1 MIKNI
6 RAAECDIDG
15 SKVAIDIT
23 DGKILERHIED
34 GYKGG
39 YVRADMK
46 VTLTFENCMFF
57 VTNMLEDDPNDIGTL
72 DDFVHSI
79 IHNIIIFTDDNID
92 IIEKNEYD
100 KE

>member
-6 RAAECDIDG
+6 RKAECDIDG

-23 DGKILERHIED
+23 DGKILERNVEN

-46 VTLTFENCMFF
+46 VTLTFKNCMFF
-57 VTNMLEDDPNDIGTL
+57 ISNMLEDDPLDIGTL
-72 DDFVHSI
+72 DDFVLSI
-79 IHNIIIFTDDNID
+79 IHNITIFLDDNID
-92 IIEKNEYD
+92 IIAKNNEC
-100 KE
+100 KK

>member
-15 SKVAIDIT
+15 SKMAIDIT
-23 DGKILERHIED
+23 DGKILERNVED
-34 GYKGG
+34 GYIK
-39 YVRADMK
+39 ADMK
-46 VTLTFENCMFF
+46 ITLTLENCRFF
-57 VTNMLEDDPNDIGTL
+57 VTDMLEDDPLDIGTL

-79 IHNIIIFTDDNID
+79 IHNIIIFTDDYID

-100 KE
+100 KK

>member
-23 DGKILERHIED
+23 DGKILERNVED
-34 GYKGG
+34 GYI
-39 YVRADMK
+39 RADMK
-46 VTLTFENCMFF
+46 ITLTFENGRFF
-57 VTNMLEDDPNDIGTL
+57 ATNMLEDDPNDMGTL
-72 DDFVHSI
+72 DDLIHSI
-79 IHNIIIFTDDNID
+79 IHNIIIFTDDYID